1 MENTRLE
8 RNAERAKNDIESIIY
23 ELISEIEAKEAL
35 IREISDSE
43 ADLLEKIGTLE
54 DEIEELKEQL
64 NDR

>member
-1 MENTRLE
+1 MENSRLE
-8 RNAERAKNDIESIIY
+8 RNAEHAKNDIESIIY